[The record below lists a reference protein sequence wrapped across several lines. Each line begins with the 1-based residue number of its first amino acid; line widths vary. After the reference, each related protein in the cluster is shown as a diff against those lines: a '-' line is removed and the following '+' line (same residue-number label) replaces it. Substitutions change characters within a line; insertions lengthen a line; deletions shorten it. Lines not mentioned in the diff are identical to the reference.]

1 MDAPRIE
8 SVKPLAGKRLL
19 VKFVNGVEKVYDCKQ
34 LLHLDMFQSLRNE
47 AFFRSVKVDAGGYGV
62 SWDDNVDLSEYELW
76 VNGTEP
82 ALAG

>member
-1 MDAPRIE
+1 MNTPKVE

-19 VKFVNGVEKVYDCKQ
+19 VKFVNGVEKVYDCNQ
-34 LLHLDMFQSLRNE
+34 RLHLEMFQSLRSE

>member
-8 SVKPLAGKRLL
+8 SVKPLARKRLL

>member
-1 MDAPRIE
+1 MNAPKVE
-8 SVKPLAGKRLL
+8 SIKPLEGKRLL
-19 VKFVNGVEKVYDCKQ
+19 VKFVNGVGKVYDCKQ
-34 LLHLDMFQSLRNE
+34 LLHLEMFQSLRNE